1 MKKAQAAAVVEE
13 QLDTDPFLRDVKAG
27 FSSSPKRIP
36 CKYFY
41 DDPGSRLFQ
50 QICELPEYYLTR
62 TELEIMPDCAREMAS
77 WIGPRV
83 RLVEFGS
90 GSSVKTRILL
100 DALESPS
107 IYIPVDISH
116 NHLMETC
123 SQLAVDYPR
132 LEVLPLVADYSDRL
146 FLPESD
152 SPFGRT
158 VAYFPGSTIGNF
170 DESEAHF
177 FLPRVR
183 QLVGDEGAL
192 VIGMDLVK
200 DPAILVAAYDDQ
212 AGVTAKFNLNLLERM
227 RRQLGA
233 DVEPASF
240 NHVARYNSRRQ
251 RIELYLRSKRTQT
264 MRVGKETYA
273 LAEGELIHTEN
284 CHKYTIQKARDLA
297 TQSGFLI
304 RRTWQDPDDY
314 FSVQYWQAQAN
325 PGKGAP
331 P

>member
-1 MKKAQAAAVVEE
+1 MKKTQGTAVVEE
-13 QLDTDPFLRDVKAG
+13 QLDTEQFLQDVKAG
-27 FSSSPKRIP
+27 LSSSPRRIP

-41 DDPGSRLFQ
+41 DYPGSRLFE

-62 TELEIMPDCAREMAS
+62 TELEIMPVCAKEMAS

-100 DALESPS
+100 DALETPDL
-107 IYIPVDISH
+107 YIPVDISRS
-116 NHLMETC
+116 HLMETC

-132 LEVLPLVADYSDRL
+132 LEVFPLVADYSDRL
-146 FLPESD
+146 ILPESD
-152 SPFGRT
+152 SSFGRT

-170 DESEAHF
+170 NEGEAHL
-177 FLPRVR
+177 FLHKVR
-183 QLVGDEGAL
+183 QLVGDDGAL

-212 AGVTAKFNLNLLERM
+212 AGVTARFNLNLLERM

-233 DVEPASF
+233 DVEPAGF
-240 NHVARYNSRRQ
+240 THVARYSPTRQ

-264 MRVGKETYA
+264 ICVGRETYA

-297 TQSGFLI
+297 AQSGFLI
-304 RRTWQDPDDY
+304 RTSWQDPDDY
-314 FSVQYWQAQAN
+314 FSVQYWQAQADLGSGE
-325 PGKGAP
+325 PL
-331 P
+331 